1 MPKVVAKP
9 LSLTVRPFQ
18 VSHLCFE
25 VGGILGRSFA
35 ELGTKVSAFDFDHL
49 YKVFRDANNAFAV
62 DPGRL
67 EFDSDRID
75 ALITTPVAGGPAPAL
90 AALRAEPVKAALN
103 KAINARTNA
112 FITKYK
118 NAAGIIAAMRI
129 VLPSKTERISRL
141 SAHIQTRTDALMVAY
156 EADNRTGVVKGANT
170 TAVIPDLKTDG
181 TSTTK
186 RKDEVTQ
193 VGLIETTTSTNV
205 AVNNKPQVIT
215 TTEVEYRI
223 PKLELL
229 LQHERNQINISDEAV
244 SHARQIMGLERM
256 EEVFKNE
263 LASIDA
269 DVNQLQVAYLNTI
282 LMSPIDGIITGVYKN
297 PGDAVSPGEPVF
309 RVENNAD
316 VLIVAKVGCRGPI
329 SVGSMLQV
337 KTTLFD
343 IPSSPVTIEA
353 EIVAVRGEGEDDQ
366 WEVIAKRK
374 NTDNAGKG
382 PLFPLGYTF
391 DYDNTEVNI
400 LGADEI

>member
-1 MPKVVAKP
+1 MPKVDAKP
-9 LSLTVRPFQ
+9 LSITVRPFQ

-35 ELGTKVSAFDFDHL
+35 ELGTKVTAFDFDHL
-49 YKVFRDANNAFAV
+49 YKLFRDANTHEGV

-67 EFDSDRID
+67 EFDSDHID
-75 ALITTPVAGGPAPAL
+75 DQVIAPFADGGARAL

-103 KAINARTNA
+103 KAIIARENAV
-112 FITKYK
+112 ITKYGGV
-118 NAAGIIAAMRI
+118 AAIADVMRQI
-129 VLPSKTERISRL
+129 LPLRGQQINNL
-141 SAHIQTRTDALMVAY
+141 SNLSEGLKELLRTAY
-156 EADNRTGVVKGANT
+156 EQDPDRIGVVTTTVNT
-170 TAVIPDLKTDG
+170 TDSTLKNNG

-186 RKDEVTQ
+186 GPDANSTQ
-193 VGLIETTTSTNV
+193 TSTNT
-205 AVNNKPQVIT
+205 AQA
-215 TTEVEYRI
+215 TEHQTVVTKNVEFRAPIFENRMRDERTQISLGEEKISFVRETHYLDRI
-223 PKLELL
+223 
-229 LQHERNQINISDEAV
+229 
-244 SHARQIMGLERM
+244 

-282 LMSPIDGIITGVYKN
+282 LLSPIKGIVTGVYKN

-316 VLIVAKVGCRGPI
+316 ILIVAKISCRGLI

-343 IPSSPVTIEA
+343 LPDSPVTFEA
-353 EIVAVRGEGEDDQ
+353 VIVAARGAGEDDQ
-366 WEVIAKRK
+366 WEVIAKSP

-382 PLFPLGYTF
+382 PLFSLGYTF
-391 DYDNTEVNI
+391 DYDNTEVSI
-400 LGADEI
+400 FGANEI